1 MAADVV
7 SDVSQTKCCCDALK
21 KKCAELNKGRGYLRD
36 AIRLLEEQ
44 VKVKDDEIAVLK
56 KAYEE
61 QLARA
66 KLEKESRQYD
76 FNRKSEMEKEISD
89 LKAEI
94 TSMKSSVVSGGEAEV
109 NRLKNLL
116 EKEKNRAEAER
127 RKAEEE
133 KKEVVKALE
142 LVKLQQNKVEEKSWT
157 ESDRREI
164 EAEVKGLKELLEKE
178 KKRGDSNRKK
188 AELEKKKKASEALK
202 LVEIEKIKAVEEKKL
217 LDTERRGAEECR
229 VLLEKMK
236 AEASESREHMAIE
249 KLKVENAERKF
260 KTERQRADRE
270 KKRADL
276 EMTKAGEQRRLAE
289 AAKKKELDEKSRA
302 GDLSQQ
308 LEVERQRRKE
318 LEKEI
323 QKISPGKMDKDRS
336 CEFKKCQ
343 PNGDVNINSD
353 DTKVLK
359 KLLKLEKRKGK
370 HARSLAKLEK
380 AQKCL
385 LKKEI
390 LLIKQDFLNLSN
402 RLSMLDCCWSMDVE
416 GIDGMKIGS
425 LSKVGAL
432 SARNNPCIVE
442 AFDLK
447 HQSENGLLKSH
458 NASLD
463 ALDFSG
469 AARALIQP
477 SFALPGGTCA
487 KATSGISFESESLVG
502 GSTRNK
508 SQNSAKCS
516 TSASFSDRQLVDS
529 QGRGSFSVTTSTT
542 LVEDNSNKKPDFI
555 HSLRKMDVLAQSENI
570 GLAPDIVDKGPVDG
584 NLGTPFRNST
594 LFDKNEVADKL
605 LARSRKR
612 KRVQSVPDTG
622 VQLQLKD
629 HDLRSEIERKLH
641 ERNCLLDCND
651 GATNIVSEECDKVYG
666 KKCGSRGSRKVA
678 NEQIYASLP
687 HSRINDT
694 QRGDGWEIEDCQAA
708 PIHSGTWP
716 PVKQMIGNTY
726 VSDAAGFD
734 RITHDAS
741 FEDLVNGHYM
751 KLLEFNN
758 EADEEKYRM
767 AMEMPLSPTLPIID
781 SPSHQ
786 IFEDK
791 SHYMIEG
798 SFGNEMQLDRI
809 KPLNAF
815 DVIDLEI
822 DSNKSKLEVSNT
834 IDNPLMPESKC
845 VIQSPH
851 CFCDGVDEQHERY
864 DNPSPLPV
872 DVTPLAT
879 DSMHGVGSDVQNA
892 HHTPCILQLKAL
904 GSQPEVIQHCLVGS
918 KGTYFVP
925 DNSVL
930 RETSIP
936 GFSGDLS
943 FQCPT
948 SPRGTRP
955 KESLVAPQM
964 TVLSLPQNQIQIG
977 ENEFDCPIVSQ
988 FTRVCPHDE
997 DKKLDAFHSLEG
1009 SISEICSGLVK
1020 GMKCSFIKVCWLDV
1034 LLSLIEDFLVEKE
1047 VVFYNY
1053 MSSLTVDSVDSDH
1066 RASISDGLDV
1076 CFSSKVAKFEHL
1088 VAGSNILASI
1098 CLAINRTACG
1108 QNFLSLSNLSYVRA
1122 SIKSI
1127 VFLLEKGDESCFSL
1141 CHLHSTNERAYSF
1154 PPCEQCPFAEDT
1166 VCIDELVSMLL
1177 GELQGYTVSGIQPV
1191 RPRRMI
1197 ATPVSTE
1204 SSSIRDVSSV
1214 LLMLVGQLGRIG
1226 IDSGGE
1232 RAGLSELESCLL
1244 SYLDIENRGKNRYA
1258 IEFAAFSALVGLLPL
1273 KFQEIVESNLES
1285 SVDYS
1290 SHANI
1295 VKNWFS
1301 HLSREQQ

>member
-44 VKVKDDEIAVLK
+44 VKVKDDEISVLK

-61 QLARA
+61 LARA

-76 FNRKSEMEKEISD
+76 FKRKSEMEKEISD

-94 TSMKSSVVSGGEAEV
+94 TSMKSCVVSGGEAEV

-142 LVKLQQNKVEEKSWT
+142 LVKLQQNKMEQKSRT

-164 EAEVKGLKELLEKE
+164 EAEIKGLKELLERE

-188 AELEKKKKASEALK
+188 AELEKKKASEALK
-202 LVEIEKIKAVEEKKL
+202 LVEIEKSKVVEEKKL
-217 LDTERRGAEECR
+217 LDAERRGAEECR

-249 KLKVENAERKF
+249 KLKVVDAERKF

-289 AAKKKELDEKSRA
+289 AAKNKELDEKSRA

-308 LEVERQRRKE
+308 LAVERQRKKE

-323 QKISPGKMDKDRS
+323 QKISPGKIDKDRS

-343 PNGDVNINSD
+343 PNGDININSD

-359 KLLKLEKRKGK
+359 KLLKLEKKKGK
-370 HARSLAKLEK
+370 HARSLAKLER

-385 LKKEI
+385 LQKEI

-402 RLSMLDCCWSMDVE
+402 RLSMLDCCWSVDVE
-416 GIDGMKIGS
+416 GIDGMKIGG

-432 SARNNPCIVE
+432 SAGNNSCIVE
-442 AFDLK
+442 AFNLT
-447 HQSENGLLKSH
+447 HQSENGFLKSH

-469 AARALIQP
+469 TGRALIRP

-542 LVEDNSNKKPDFI
+542 LVEDNSNQKPDFI
-555 HSLRKMDVLAQSENI
+555 HSSRKMDVLAHSENI
-570 GLAPDIVDKGPVDG
+570 GLAPDNGHKSSVDG
-584 NLGTPFRNST
+584 NLGTPFQNSM

-605 LARSRKR
+605 LACGRKR
-612 KRVQSVPDTG
+612 KRVQSVPDIV

-641 ERNCLLDCND
+641 ERKCLLDCND
-651 GATNIVSEECDKVYG
+651 ATKNGELMENENIVSEERDKVHG
-666 KKCGSRGSRKVA
+666 KKCASSGMRKVA
-678 NEQIYASLP
+678 NEQIYVRLQ
-687 HSRINDT
+687 HSRLNDM
-694 QRGDGWEIEDCQAA
+694 QRGDGWEIEDCRAA

-726 VSDAAGFD
+726 VSNAAGFD

-741 FEDLVNGHYM
+741 FEDLVNGQYM

-758 EADEEKYRM
+758 EADEEKYRI
-767 AMEMPLSPTLPIID
+767 AMEMPLSPTLPTID

-791 SHYMIEG
+791 SHYLIEG

-851 CFCDGVDEQHERY
+851 CFYDGVDEQHERY
-864 DNPSPLPV
+864 GNPSPLPV
-872 DVTPLAT
+872 DITPLAN
-879 DSMHGVGSDVQNA
+879 DSMHGVGSDVQ
-892 HHTPCILQLKAL
+892 LKAL
-904 GSQPEVIQHCLVGS
+904 GSQPEVLQHCLMGA
-918 KGTYFVP
+918 KGTSYFVP
-925 DNSVL
+925 GNSVL
-930 RETSIP
+930 RDTSIP
-936 GFSGDLS
+936 VFSGDFS
-943 FQCPT
+943 FGCPT

-955 KESLVAPQM
+955 KEGHVAPQM
-964 TVLSLPQNQIQIG
+964 TALSLPQNQIQVG

-988 FTRVCPHDE
+988 FTRACPHDE
-997 DKKLDAFHSLEG
+997 GKKLEDKILNATEVHPITRQILESEVAE
-1009 SISEICSGLVK
+1009 SIP
-1020 GMKCSFIKVCWLDV
+1020 
-1034 LLSLIEDFLVEKE
+1034 LSAIE
-1047 VVFYNY
+1047 
-1053 MSSLTVDSVDSDH
+1053 
-1066 RASISDGLDV
+1066 
-1076 CFSSKVAKFEHL
+1076 
-1088 VAGSNILASI
+1088 
-1098 CLAINRTACG
+1098 
-1108 QNFLSLSNLSYVRA
+1108 
-1122 SIKSI
+1122 
-1127 VFLLEKGDESCFSL
+1127 
-1141 CHLHSTNERAYSF
+1141 
-1154 PPCEQCPFAEDT
+1154 
-1166 VCIDELVSMLL
+1166 
-1177 GELQGYTVSGIQPV
+1177 
-1191 RPRRMI
+1191 
-1197 ATPVSTE
+1197 
-1204 SSSIRDVSSV
+1204 
-1214 LLMLVGQLGRIG
+1214 
-1226 IDSGGE
+1226 
-1232 RAGLSELESCLL
+1232 ELENFSCRLPGYN
-1244 SYLDIENRGKNRYA
+1244 S
-1258 IEFAAFSALVGLLPL
+1258 SAL
-1273 KFQEIVESNLES
+1273 S
-1285 SVDYS
+1285 
-1290 SHANI
+1290 
-1295 VKNWFS
+1295 
-1301 HLSREQQ
+1301 